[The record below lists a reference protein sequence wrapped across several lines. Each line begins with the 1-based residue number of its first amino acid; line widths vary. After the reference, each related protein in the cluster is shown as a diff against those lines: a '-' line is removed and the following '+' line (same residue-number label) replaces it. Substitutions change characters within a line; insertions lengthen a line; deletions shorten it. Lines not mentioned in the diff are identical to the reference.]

1 MKRKVI
7 FIYLLFFFLM
17 TILGSVYTY
26 SIYRLELEN
35 SLNINSTISGIPYIF
50 SLLFFSIMMSF
61 SGRYLKIE
69 NIKKLVFAGGFLL
82 IAAWLIS
89 ALIKNIW
96 VFTFS
101 YGIMMGSA
109 VGILYGIPLMMVQKS
124 NIIKKGLV
132 SGIML
137 LGFGLSSVIFSPFA
151 RWIIDAYSMEVLF
164 YIYAILSFVVIF
176 TIILVIDNAY
186 DLKKDNALREN
197 NKVTKNKSNH
207 KWGSFF
213 FIFSAMTLVGLT
225 MIGLTNVIATKYYN
239 FDAVIISGIIGI
251 FALLNAISRPIFG
264 YLMDKFSFSK
274 ISITSIAMLFTASII
289 NFFNQGESI
298 VLFFV
303 AYGIY
308 WFNLGIWLTI
318 MPLYVKN
325 QVGTENYSKIYGNVF
340 LGYGV
345 SALIGTLTSSLIL
358 ESFGSPRN
366 IYVIIMIF
374 MIFMFFYLSNKL
386 KKEIK

>member
-1 MKRKVI
+1 
-7 FIYLLFFFLM
+7 
-17 TILGSVYTY
+17 
-26 SIYRLELEN
+26 
-35 SLNINSTISGIPYIF
+35 
-50 SLLFFSIMMSF
+50 
-61 SGRYLKIE
+61 
-69 NIKKLVFAGGFLL
+69 
-82 IAAWLIS
+82 
-89 ALIKNIW
+89 
-96 VFTFS
+96 
-101 YGIMMGSA
+101 
-109 VGILYGIPLMMVQKS
+109 
-124 NIIKKGLV
+124 
-132 SGIML
+132 
-137 LGFGLSSVIFSPFA
+137 
-151 RWIIDAYSMEVLF
+151 
-164 YIYAILSFVVIF
+164 
-176 TIILVIDNAY
+176 
-186 DLKKDNALREN
+186 
-197 NKVTKNKSNH
+197 
-207 KWGSFF
+207 
-213 FIFSAMTLVGLT
+213 MTLVGLT

-239 FDAVIISGIIGI
+239 FDAVMISGIIGI

-298 VLFFV
+298 VLFFI

-358 ESFGSPRN
+358 ESFGSPSN

-386 KKEIK
+386 KKGRR